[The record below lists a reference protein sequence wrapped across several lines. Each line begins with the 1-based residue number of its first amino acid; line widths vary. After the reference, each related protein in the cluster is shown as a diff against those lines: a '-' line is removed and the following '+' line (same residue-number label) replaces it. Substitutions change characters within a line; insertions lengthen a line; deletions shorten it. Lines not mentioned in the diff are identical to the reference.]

1 LITLKFSED
10 NKIIMV
16 SGTTYN
22 EEFYEL
28 IIKDFGIG
36 FSENELNKI
45 GAHNSSIEKGTTR
58 SGFRSFLSKIIINK
72 FKGVLVLI
80 LEREEEPR

>member
-1 LITLKFSED
+1 LREVFAIFFFELIDNALKFSED

-28 IIKDFGIG
+28 IIKVFW

-45 GAHNSSIEKGTTR
+45 GTQQQFNREKKEQQGLGLGLFLAKSS
-58 SGFRSFLSKIIINK
+58 
-72 FKGVLVLI
+72 
-80 LEREEEPR
+80 

>member
-1 LITLKFSED
+1 
-10 NKIIMV
+10 MV

-45 GAHNSSIEKGTTR
+45 GTHNSSIEKKEQQGL
-58 SGFRSFLSKIIINK
+58 GLGLFLAKSS
-72 FKGVLVLI
+72 
-80 LEREEEPR
+80 

>member
-1 LITLKFSED
+1 LREVFAIYSFLINDNALKFSED

-45 GAHNSSIEKGTTR
+45 GHTT
-58 SGFRSFLSKIIINK
+58 
-72 FKGVLVLI
+72 VQ
-80 LEREEEPR
+80 

>member
-1 LITLKFSED
+1 MRLTKDIKFCESICNLFFFELIDNALKFSED

-45 GAHNSSIEKGTTR
+45 GATT
-58 SGFRSFLSKIIINK
+58 
-72 FKGVLVLI
+72 VQ
-80 LEREEEPR
+80 

>member
-1 LITLKFSED
+1 LREVFCNLFFELIDNALKFSED

-28 IIKDFGIG
+28 ILRFW
-36 FSENELNKI
+36 FESENDK
-45 GAHNSSIEKGTTR
+45 
-58 SGFRSFLSKIIINK
+58 
-72 FKGVLVLI
+72 
-80 LEREEEPR
+80 

>member
-1 LITLKFSED
+1 LREVFAIYSFELIDNALKFSED

-28 IIKDFGIG
+28 IIKDFIG

-45 GAHNSSIEKGTTR
+45 GATQQFNREKKEQLGLGLFLAKSS
-58 SGFRSFLSKIIINK
+58 
-72 FKGVLVLI
+72 
-80 LEREEEPR
+80 

>member
-1 LITLKFSED
+1 
-10 NKIIMV
+10 MV

-28 IIKDFGIG
+28 IIKDFIG

-45 GAHNSSIEKGTTR
+45 GATQQFNREKKEQLGLGLFLAKSS
-58 SGFRSFLSKIIINK
+58 
-72 FKGVLVLI
+72 
-80 LEREEEPR
+80 